1 MDYHILEL
9 RQNKSPRQRETT
21 PALPFA
27 QLQPIPD
34 CSKQQDIAPSSLLNL
49 RDWTSL
55 SLNEG
60 SFLKAYATYEY
71 FERGPPSLIS
81 SIASSF
87 GLRHFPDQSGNV
99 RSTLRSLRSFTY
111 TAIFPFANQLDFLNV
126 LPLLETLD
134 LQFAPD
140 PQSGILDDR
149 GRTGRVEL
157 QDCWQELI
165 SGYHDVATTISTFRM
180 SSKESCPRLKTFIC
194 RDVRIPALKE
204 DLDHIFTPL
213 CLPVWAEYE
222 HGVFTR
228 LADKA
233 ELPGMHDII

>member
-9 RQNKSPRQRETT
+9 QRAVPSPQRQLTQPVMYS
-21 PALPFA
+21 
-27 QLQPIPD
+27 QLAPIPD
-34 CSKQQDIAPSSLLNL
+34 CSAQRDIASSSVLNL
-49 RDWTSL
+49 RDWTSI

-87 GLRHFPDQSGNV
+87 LPREHLDQDLLRKPALSA
-99 RSTLRSLRSFTY
+99 LRSLTY
-111 TAIFPFANQLDFLNV
+111 TAIFPFANHLDFLEM
-126 LPLLETLD
+126 LPQLETLD

-140 PQSGILDDR
+140 PRSGILDDR
-149 GRTGRVEL
+149 ERTGRAEL

-165 SGYHDVATTISTFRM
+165 SGYHDVATAISTFRM
-180 SSKESCPRLKTFIC
+180 SRETFPRLKTFIC
-194 RDVRIPALKE
+194 RDMKILPLKE

-222 HGVFTR
+222 EGVFSR
-228 LADKA
+228 IADKA
-233 ELPGMHDII
+233 DIPGPDDMF